1 MTSTSAT
8 VDSIHGAERLAFP
21 VLIIVLLLVFR
32 SPVAA
37 AIPLIIALATTQ
49 AGFGVISIITEFA
62 DLDAIALSL
71 ASMIGLALGVD
82 YSLLIVTRFREAL
95 EATAATP
102 DRRPRWPQTPPGGR
116 RSSPA
121 SC

>member
-1 MTSTSAT
+1 M
-8 VDSIHGAERLAFP
+8 
-21 VLIIVLLLVFR
+21 
-32 SPVAA
+32 
-37 AIPLIIALATTQ
+37 
-49 AGFGVISIITEFA
+49 ISIILEFA

-95 EATAATP
+95 DDGTTCRRQAASLAANTAGP
-102 DRRPRWPQTPPGGR
+102 HGELRR
-116 RSSPA
+116 A